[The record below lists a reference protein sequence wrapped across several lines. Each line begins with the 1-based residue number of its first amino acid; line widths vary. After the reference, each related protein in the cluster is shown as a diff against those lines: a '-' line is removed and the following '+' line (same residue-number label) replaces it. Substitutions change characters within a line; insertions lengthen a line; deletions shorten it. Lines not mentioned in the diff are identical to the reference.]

1 MNIKVRLSFQF
12 TLLVAGILLFFSALV
27 YYFSYSSQISKFRQ
41 NLLDSAKNTAT
52 LFIDVAEV
60 DSLLLKKIQQST
72 TSWEKE
78 ELAITDSAFNLVYGN
93 NIEYLADR
101 DVLVNS
107 SNHYINYFSVAGK
120 DGVSY
125 KHINKHSTYYVFS
138 MAVDKSRAGNLAELR
153 KILFWSIIF
162 SIWLSVLFSYFFA
175 TRAIKP
181 ITNII
186 KSVKEINSLKLNTRL
201 DEGDKK
207 DEIAQLA
214 ITFNEMLSDLEIAF
228 RNQEDFVSN
237 ASHELRTPLTVMKG
251 ESDYILSH
259 ERSVEDYIN
268 HIQGI
273 NADLKNLNEL
283 INNLLELAQITRDKS
298 ISITSVRIDEIVYNA
313 IFQIKNKYPGRKIVP
328 RISYPENEDDLLV
341 GGNEGLLSIAFSN
354 LLDNACKFSEGEIP
368 VGFTFSGEYIT
379 ISISDEGVGIPAG
392 ELRNIQRPFSRASNV
407 KYTGGFG
414 IGLSLVARIISLHN
428 AGMKISSAENR
439 GTTID
444 LVFRKHNRFPV

>member
-101 DVLVNS
+101 EVLVNS

-125 KHINKHSTYYVFS
+125 RHINKHSTYYVFS

-162 SIWLSVLFSYFFA
+162 SSWLSVIFSYFFA

-186 KSVKEINSLKLNTRL
+186 KSFK
-201 DEGDKK
+201 
-207 DEIAQLA
+207 
-214 ITFNEMLSDLEIAF
+214 
-228 RNQEDFVSN
+228 
-237 ASHELRTPLTVMKG
+237 
-251 ESDYILSH
+251 
-259 ERSVEDYIN
+259 
-268 HIQGI
+268 
-273 NADLKNLNEL
+273 
-283 INNLLELAQITRDKS
+283 
-298 ISITSVRIDEIVYNA
+298 
-313 IFQIKNKYPGRKIVP
+313 
-328 RISYPENEDDLLV
+328 
-341 GGNEGLLSIAFSN
+341 
-354 LLDNACKFSEGEIP
+354 
-368 VGFTFSGEYIT
+368 
-379 ISISDEGVGIPAG
+379 
-392 ELRNIQRPFSRASNV
+392 
-407 KYTGGFG
+407 
-414 IGLSLVARIISLHN
+414 
-428 AGMKISSAENR
+428 
-439 GTTID
+439 
-444 LVFRKHNRFPV
+444 